1 MQTDDKEKFNEA
13 MDREFTDHYECQH
26 RDIIHIKAVPKNEK
40 MLDCVWAIRRKRNIL
55 TKQVYKWKAIL
66 NLHGGQQEYSVNYYD
81 TYSPVMS
88 LFTMRLILVHI
99 LIHKWHT
106 RQIDSVMVYPQAKNE
121 NTIYMRFP
129 YRIRTKKETTR
140 FHVLK
145 LKQNL
150 YGQKHAGRDWFQ

>member
-106 RQIDSVMVYPQAKNE
+106 RQIDSVIVYP
-121 NTIYMRFP
+121 
-129 YRIRTKKETTR
+129 
-140 FHVLK
+140 
-145 LKQNL
+145 
-150 YGQKHAGRDWFQ
+150 